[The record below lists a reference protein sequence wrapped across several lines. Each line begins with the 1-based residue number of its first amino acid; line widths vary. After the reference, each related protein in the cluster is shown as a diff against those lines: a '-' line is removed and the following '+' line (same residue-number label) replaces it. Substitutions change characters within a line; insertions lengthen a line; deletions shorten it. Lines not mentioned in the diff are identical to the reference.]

1 MAGVVGLGGSVE
13 GLATYY
19 FCYQATAGFGI
30 SVNYT
35 FTSTPTDA
43 SATLTYQ
50 EIGASPVSSSSTIT
64 ATSGT
69 ASFSLPAS
77 TFCQVTIVMAG
88 SGGTLT
94 TSLS

>member
-13 GLATYY
+13 GLVTFY
-19 FCYQATAGFGI
+19 FCYQATASFGI
-30 SVNYT
+30 NVNYT

-50 EIGASPVSSSSTIT
+50 EIGASPVSSTTSIS
-64 ATSGT
+64 ATSGA
-69 ASFSLPAS
+69 ASFSLPPS
-77 TFCQVTIVMAG
+77 TFCKVTISMAG